1 MPRQADEMTT
11 QEAATVLERTNDYVR
26 KLANAGRLAA
36 RREGEGYRSTLY
48 VKKDSVVALR
58 AEWDRQLPK
67 RGRPLSE
74 HPKWPRRLRA
84 TKKQD

>member
-1 MPRQADEMTT
+1 MPQQADEMTT
-11 QEAATVLERTNDYVR
+11 QEAATMLERANDYVR
-26 KLANAGRLAA
+26 KLANAGKLAA
-36 RREGEGYRSTLY
+36 RREGYGRRSTLY
-48 VKKDSVVALR
+48 VKRDSVMALR
-58 AEWDRQLPK
+58 AEWDHQPPK